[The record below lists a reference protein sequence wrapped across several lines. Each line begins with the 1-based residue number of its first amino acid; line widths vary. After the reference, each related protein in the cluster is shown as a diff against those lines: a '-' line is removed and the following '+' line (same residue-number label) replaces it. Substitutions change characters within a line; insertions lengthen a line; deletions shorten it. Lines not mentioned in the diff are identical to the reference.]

1 MSGIEDLIQTI
12 VLFALPVIFVITLH
26 EAAHGYVAR
35 VFGDPT
41 ATLAGR
47 VTLNPTKH
55 IDPVG
60 TIAVPLG
67 ILLMSKLFGG
77 PPLLFGWAKPV
88 PVDFGRLKN
97 PKRDMRWVALAGP
110 AANLLMAILWAM
122 SVRFLLEAGA
132 GRESFWFQM
141 AVIGIQINLVLM
153 ALNLL
158 PLLPLDGGRIVYS
171 LLPHQLAWQ
180 YGRLE
185 PYGMMILIVLLLTGS
200 LWMFLEPFMA
210 LGRWI
215 VQLFL

>member
-12 VLFALPVIFVITLH
+12 VLFALPVIFAITLH

-55 IDPVG
+55 IDPIG
-60 TIAVPLG
+60 KSAVPLG

-110 AANLLMAILWAM
+110 AANLFMAILWAM

-132 GRESFWFQM
+132 GRDSFWFQM

-158 PLLPLDGGRIVYS
+158 PLLPLDGGRILYS

-185 PYGMMILIVLLLTGS
+185 PYGMMILIVLLVTGS
-200 LWMFLEPFMA
+200 LWVFLEPFMA